1 MAETKH
7 EFIDDNPYIT
17 YTGKPETAYDGE
29 GGGGGGGGYELPI
42 ASADTLGGVKIG
54 DGLEIA
60 ESGVLSVDAET
71 GVILFDDGT
80 LNASFN
86 ELKSLMEKGI
96 TPRFYTFYDDD
107 PTIDYFIYECFHI
120 KKDNNQYIADFV
132 NPYESGLNPMS
143 FISDDVNA
151 NMILD

>member
-17 YTGKPETAYDGE
+17 YTGKPDTAYDGE
-29 GGGGGGGGYELPI
+29 GGGGGGGYTLPI

-60 ESGVLSVDAET
+60 ESGALSVDVEL
-71 GVILFDDGT
+71 GVIQYDNGT

-86 ELKSLMEKGI
+86 DLKSLMEKGI
-96 TPRFYTFYDDD
+96 TPRYYYLFNDDGEKHH
-107 PTIDYFIYECFHI
+107 FIYECFRLI
-120 KKDNNQYIADFV
+120 EEIGNYQALFV
-132 NPYESGLNPMS
+132 SPASSDLNPNA
-143 FISDDVNA
+143 FISSSPTDNFTED
-151 NMILD
+151 